1 MHVSSP
7 HQGTPARSP
16 RTKYMFIGFKLMVLL
31 IVAVNLTAF
40 KCGGGGCKACVCQET
55 KKIRVALMYQGQ
67 TVVDILPGSTLRLFV
82 SNALGNQVFLA
93 DGLLTF
99 GPGEA
104 SASVDLT
111 TPIPKENMVDS
122 DGNIRNPPDAA
133 FAAYDD
139 KICSTE
145 GCSPNLHWRYLLLNP
160 PAVDYDF
167 SNCEIILRFNTTK
180 ICTFCP

>member
-55 KKIRVALMYQGQ
+55 KKIRISLLNDGNPI
-67 TVVDILPGSTLRLFV
+67 TDIISGSSMHLFV
-82 SNALGNQVFLA
+82 SNAAGSQVFLA
-93 DGLLTF
+93 NGLLTF
-99 GPGEA
+99 GPGQS
-104 SASVDLT
+104 SATIDLT

-133 FAAYDD
+133 FAAFDD
-139 KICSTE
+139 KICSPE
-145 GCSPNLHWRYLLLNP
+145 QCAPNLHRRYILLNP

-167 SNCEIILRFNTTK
+167 GNCEIILKFNTTK
-180 ICTFCP
+180 ICTVCP